1 MTRHA
6 RPCAGHPRRHAAA
19 SPDETPRFISL
30 LLMGGSSFAAWMP
43 GTRPGMTAVGSLR
56 NWYKSTKL
64 PARST
69 RRPSPADP
77 PRRRPHGS
85 LLFRNLSPV
94 NRDRGEPRGS
104 APPTPPYVRVRIR
117 RFGGLS
123 LPPCGRTEGR
133 GFVSRI
139 AAAASVPAPP
149 GCRAS
154 PSGLGGQ
161 AGQYRSSAAW
171 PPRDACRYSPLPPFG
186 PSSGRPDYYALC

>member
-1 MTRHA
+1 MA
-6 RPCAGHPRRHAAA
+6 RSRRSAGCDRCSAHMSAPARKLQPEQIGRRIVNAFADRVLTASRNWQDDAPAGEPRRLSAGSAV
-19 SPDETPRFISL
+19 D
-30 LLMGGSSFAAWMP
+30 LMEAKTSEAFP
-43 GTRPGMTAVGSLR
+43 
-56 NWYKSTKL
+56 
-64 PARST
+64 
-69 RRPSPADP
+69 
-77 PRRRPHGS
+77 
-85 LLFRNLSPV
+85 LSRI

-104 APPTPPYVRVRIR
+104 SPPTPPYIRVRIR

-149 GCRAS
+149 GRRAS

>member
-1 MTRHA
+1 VGDA
-6 RPCAGHPRRHAAA
+6 QAKSRRALI
-19 SPDETPRFISL
+19 RL
-30 LLMGGSSFAAWMP
+30 Q
-43 GTRPGMTAVGSLR
+43 R
-56 NWYKSTKL
+56 
-64 PARST
+64 
-69 RRPSPADP
+69 
-77 PRRRPHGS
+77 
-85 LLFRNLSPV
+85 

-104 APPTPPYVRVRIR
+104 SPPTPPYIRVRIR

-123 LPPCGRTEGR
+123 LPPCGRTDR

-149 GCRAS
+149 GRRAS

-161 AGQYRSSAAW
+161 AGRYRSSAAW

>member
-1 MTRHA
+1 LTVDRANGRIGEFEAIRAVSAYGGADAAHHRIA
-6 RPCAGHPRRHAAA
+6 HRANNVRIVPLRSIAAIGAHFPSYRPYRRASLAGSAVDLMEA
-19 SPDETPRFISL
+19 SFFR
-30 LLMGGSSFAAWMP
+30 SFDA
-43 GTRPGMTAVGSLR
+43 
-56 NWYKSTKL
+56 
-64 PARST
+64 
-69 RRPSPADP
+69 
-77 PRRRPHGS
+77 
-85 LLFRNLSPV
+85 V

-104 APPTPPYVRVRIR
+104 SPPTPPYIRVRIR

-123 LPPCGRTEGR
+123 LPPCGRTDR

-149 GCRAS
+149 GRRAS

-161 AGQYRSSAAW
+161 AGRYRSSAAW